1 MGNTWVVDM
10 SHWDYPDD
18 EAHRF
23 PARTLKF
30 WGYFGS
36 IVEATVGK
44 SPFRLST
51 GIRCRRRPGKIPC
64 RGVIESEL
72 NPGGNELH
80 WWCSVCGDSG
90 RISNW
95 AGTRW
100 DTAKTDRAMPEISF
114 ARLIERTMPEKAI
127 LQSDDKQ
134 TGYENIQGTI
144 ECDEES
150 EGELPKI
157 VTGDKEFKWA
167 ELGRELMTYEGFR
180 ITIKIIDSDP

>member
-44 SPFRLST
+44 PTFRLST
-51 GIRCRRRPGKIPC
+51 GIRCRRRPGRIPC

-72 NPGGNELH
+72 NPEGNELR
-80 WWCSVCGDSG
+80 WWCSVCGDNG

-100 DTAKTDRAMPEISF
+100 DPAKTNRAMAGISF
-114 ARLIERTMPEKAI
+114 AKLLERTLPEKAI
-127 LQSDDKQ
+127 PQSNDKK
-134 TGYENIQGTI
+134 TGYENIQGII
-144 ECDEES
+144 E
-150 EGELPKI
+150 
-157 VTGDKEFKWA
+157 
-167 ELGRELMTYEGFR
+167 
-180 ITIKIIDSDP
+180 

>member
-1 MGNTWVVDM
+1 
-10 SHWDYPDD
+10 
-18 EAHRF
+18 
-23 PARTLKF
+23 
-30 WGYFGS
+30 
-36 IVEATVGK
+36 
-44 SPFRLST
+44 
-51 GIRCRRRPGKIPC
+51 
-64 RGVIESEL
+64 
-72 NPGGNELH
+72 
-80 WWCSVCGDSG
+80 
-90 RISNW
+90 
-95 AGTRW
+95 
-100 DTAKTDRAMPEISF
+100 MPEISF